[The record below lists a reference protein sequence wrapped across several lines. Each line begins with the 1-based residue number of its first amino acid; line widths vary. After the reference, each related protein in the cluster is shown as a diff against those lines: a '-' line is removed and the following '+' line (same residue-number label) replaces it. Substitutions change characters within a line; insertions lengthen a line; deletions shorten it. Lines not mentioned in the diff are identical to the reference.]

1 VSKAYLRA
9 IERLE
14 SLPQNQS
21 GADKSWVERF
31 ADSLTRGGVRFVVI
45 GLSGAPMPRLAP
57 VTIKTLTMS
66 WFNRSVRRA
75 LLAV

>member
-1 VSKAYLRA
+1 MDAF
-9 IERLE
+9 
-14 SLPQNQS
+14 
-21 GADKSWVERF
+21 ERF
-31 ADSLTRGGVRFVVI
+31 ADSLTRGGVRFVVT

-57 VTIKTLTMS
+57 VTIKTLAIS

>member
-1 VSKAYLRA
+1 MDAF
-9 IERLE
+9 
-14 SLPQNQS
+14 
-21 GADKSWVERF
+21 ERF

-57 VTIKTLTMS
+57 VTIKTLAIS